1 MYIFNTYLPFYI
13 QYKIKYPHQKRLLM
27 LFYCLSKPKI
37 RWHLMGLAALVCAGP
52 AIADS
57 GLNWK
62 NSSDMLAIGLP
73 LLAAGSAWG
82 QGDTEGFKQLTLSM
96 ATTVGT
102 AEVLKRSVH
111 SVRPDGS
118 DNKSFPSTHTAVAF
132 AAARFMDK
140 RYGESMGSYTPWLY
154 VAAGMTGVARVEAN
168 KHHWR
173 DVLAGGALGWGA
185 SQWWTQAV
193 QGGQLSVL
201 PADKGLSLAWYRSW

>member
-1 MYIFNTYLPFYI
+1 
-13 QYKIKYPHQKRLLM
+13 
-27 LFYCLSKPKI
+27 
-37 RWHLMGLAALVCAGP
+37 MGLAALVCAGP

-118 DNKSFPSTHTAVAF
+118 DNKSFPSTHTAWLLRQRASWTS
-132 AAARFMDK
+132 ATASRW
-140 RYGESMGSYTPWLY
+140 GLTPLGCMWLR
-154 VAAGMTGVARVEAN
+154 A
-168 KHHWR
+168 
-173 DVLAGGALGWGA
+173 
-185 SQWWTQAV
+185 
-193 QGGQLSVL
+193 
-201 PADKGLSLAWYRSW
+201 